1 MTQSFTNYRFFI
13 FTLILVT
20 TFSAFQLKL
29 EAAEK
34 LMIPLGKSI
43 TIPANGV
50 KKILAVK
57 EGIVEVLNVSG
68 KEIILSGIGS
78 EPGITQIILWDA
90 SGRRIYNVETY
101 SEQKL
106 IQQKFSSILDIPS
119 VKMIIFPDAAYL
131 KGQVSSEKDKVQA
144 EKIAS
149 SLIKDRKILN
159 LIEFEVN
166 SPSLQQRIDA
176 AIQLPDVKVSVISA
190 NFDPKNPTSSNGL
203 VATDTTNIRVV
214 LEGKVKDQNDY
225 IHLQETVRGFV
236 SNKEQI
242 SNLVVI
248 EDPVQVVFQA
258 YILQVTK
265 NNTKDLG
272 IEWGKSGNEGGV
284 ITGVLGFIEN
294 SSNDFRGDV
303 QSLGA
308 PVPDNLNPFKVNNIN
323 RFDLIAAQVKAWET
337 SGKAKILANPKLM
350 VYANASPLKLAKTGW
365 TNEDEETQN
374 EEEIEKDAGIAFVN
388 VGQDIYYPSTI
399 DASGNPTY
407 TKAEASL
414 KLAIRDLFVN
424 KNELKFSVFA
434 KQAEPSFTR
443 GANAPPDI
451 LKRSIMT
458 TLKLKN
464 QQTIVIGGLI
474 NRTDNVTW
482 NKVPLLGDL
491 PLVGR
496 LFKSKN
502 KSTSENELVI
512 LLTPKILSNERDLSG
527 NKKYKEVQ
535 IPRRT
540 DKLEKLHKIFQ
551 QIKSSHIPVEN

>member
-1 MTQSFTNYRFFI
+1 MIFNSIKFKFVI
-13 FTLILVT
+13 FTLILAVIT
-20 TFSAFQLKL
+20 INYSQQLH
-29 EAAEK
+29 AAEK
-34 LMIPLGKSI
+34 LMIPLGKS
-43 TIPANGV
+43 TSIPANGV

-57 EGIVEVLNVSG
+57 EGIVEVLNVSD
-68 KEIILSGIGS
+68 KEIILSGIGN
-78 EPGITQIILWDA
+78 EPGITQLILWDM
-90 SGRRIYNVETY
+90 SGRRIYDVETY

-106 IQQKFSSILDIPS
+106 IQQKFASILDKPS
-119 VKMIIFPDAAYL
+119 VKLIMFPDAVYL
-131 KGQVSSEKDKVQA
+131 KGQVSSEEDKTQA

-159 LIEFEVN
+159 LIQYEIN
-166 SPSLQQRIDA
+166 SPSLQERIDA
-176 AIQLPDVKVSVISA
+176 AIQLPDVKVSVISSK
-190 NFDPKNPTSSNGL
+190 FDPKNPTTSNSL

-214 LEGKVKDQNDY
+214 LEGKVKNQNDY

-236 SNKEQI
+236 NSQEQI

-265 NNTKDLG
+265 NNTEDLG
-272 IEWGKSGNEGGV
+272 IEWGKAGDDGGV

-303 QSLGA
+303 QSVGA
-308 PVPDNLNPFKVNNIN
+308 PVPENINPFRMNNIN

-350 VYANASPLKLAKTGW
+350 VYANASPLKLAKSGW
-365 TNEDEETQN
+365 TNEEEDTQDEQ
-374 EEEIEKDAGIAFVN
+374 EIEKDAGIAFVN

-407 TKAEASL
+407 AQAEASL

-458 TLKLKN
+458 TLKLKD
-464 QQTIVIGGLI
+464 QQTIVLGGLI

-482 NKVPLLGDL
+482 SKVPLLGDL

-496 LFKSKN
+496 LFKSRN

-512 LLTPKILSNERDLSG
+512 LLTPKILSSERDLSG

-551 QIKSSHIPVEN
+551 QIKSSHLPAEN

>member
-1 MTQSFTNYRFFI
+1 MILNSIKFKFVLLTLILAVIFTNYSHQVI
-13 FTLILVT
+13 
-20 TFSAFQLKL
+20 
-29 EAAEK
+29 AAEK
-34 LMIPLGKSI
+34 LMIPIGKS
-43 TIPANGV
+43 TSIPANGV

-57 EGIVEVLNVSG
+57 EGIVEVLNVSD
-68 KEIILSGIGS
+68 KEIILSGIGK
-78 EPGITQIILWDA
+78 EPGITQIILWDT

-101 SEQKL
+101 SEPKL

-119 VKMIIFPDAAYL
+119 VKLIIFPDAAYL
-131 KGQVSSEKDKVQA
+131 KGQVTSEEDKLQA

-159 LIEFEVN
+159 LIQFEVN
-166 SPSLQQRIDA
+166 SPSLQQRIEA
-176 AIQLPDVKVSVISA
+176 AIQLPDVKVSVISS
-190 NFDPKNPTSSNGL
+190 NFDPKNPTTSNSL
-203 VATDTTNIRVV
+203 VGTDTTNLRVV
-214 LEGKVKDQNDY
+214 LEGKVKNQNDY

-236 SNKEQI
+236 NSFEQI
-242 SNLVVI
+242 SNLVII
-248 EDPVQVVFQA
+248 ESPTQVVFQA
-258 YILQVTK
+258 YILQVSK
-265 NNTKDLG
+265 NNTEDLG
-272 IEWGKSGNEGGV
+272 IEWGKSGDEGNV

-294 SSNDFRGDV
+294 KSNDFRGDV
-303 QSLGA
+303 QSIGA
-308 PVPDNLNPFKVNNIN
+308 PVPKDLNPFEMNNIN
-323 RFDLIAAQVKAWET
+323 RFDLIAAQVQAWET

-350 VYANASPLKLAKTGW
+350 VYANASALKLAKAGW
-365 TNEDEETQN
+365 TNEEEDTQ
-374 EEEIEKDAGIAFVN
+374 EEQDIEKDVGIAYVN

-407 TKAEASL
+407 TKAEAAL
-414 KLAIRDLFVN
+414 KLSIRDLFVH

-443 GANAPPDI
+443 GTNAPPDI

-458 TLKLKN
+458 TLKLKD
-464 QQTIVIGGLI
+464 QQTIVLGGLI

-496 LFKSKN
+496 LFKSRN
-502 KSTSENELVI
+502 KSMSENELVI
-512 LLTPKILSNERDLSG
+512 LLTPKILSSERDLSG

-551 QIKSSHIPVEN
+551 QIKSSHLPAEN